1 MDGKSSNFIV
11 WQVDIIIRIDC
22 FPCRALAV
30 NFDMI
35 HSAPGDF
42 IFRKGE
48 SIRELCFV
56 VSGSLEVIQVSL
68 NCCLLYLLF
77 TTYFHKN
84 WFPNFWTT
92 NTGWDSFFVKNVLES
107 FTTWFHEKWKT
118 NIEFRIF
125 TKFEPI
131 RLFWQKKTIRN
142 WQRNKT
148 GSDWLINSWNS
159 EFIFRDDMWWAAHV
173 RRIIYW
179 KKDTNWT
186 SFCFLFFWITKC
198 IYKSIWFSVLFCT
211 HNVIAK
217 FNIHVKVSWF
227 RKDF

>member
-1 MDGKSSNFIV
+1 MDGKSSNCIV

-131 RLFWQKKTIRN
+131 RLFWQKKN
-142 WQRNKT
+142 NKKLT
-148 GSDWLINSWNS
+148 KKQDWFGLVDKLVKFWFHFSWWYVVSTSCKEDYLLKKRHQLN
-159 EFIFRDDMWWAAHV
+159 
-173 RRIIYW
+173 II
-179 KKDTNWT
+179 
-186 SFCFLFFWITKC
+186 LFFVFLNHKMYIQKYLILC
-198 IYKSIWFSVLFCT
+198 IILYP
-211 HNVIAK
+211 
-217 FNIHVKVSWF
+217 
-227 RKDF
+227 

>member
-1 MDGKSSNFIV
+1 MDGKSSNCIV

-131 RLFWQKKTIRN
+131 RLFWQKKN
-142 WQRNKT
+142 NKKLT
-148 GSDWLINSWNS
+148 KKQDWFGLVDKLVKFWIHFSWWYVVS
-159 EFIFRDDMWWAAHV
+159 SSCKED
-173 RRIIYW
+173 YLL

-198 IYKSIWFSVLFCT
+198 IYNSI
-211 HNVIAK
+211 
-217 FNIHVKVSWF
+217 
-227 RKDF
+227 